1 MTLSNGQALVGAH
14 IPTLV
19 PLGETAKLPLDQRRR
34 AGVLPRP
41 RPSPGAPCPARAG
54 RRVAVEG
61 RGRFCWRQGTG
72 RPERAPGP
80 VLDLLAP
87 VDHPGPARPRLLIRP
102 GQPGRRQPPGRR
114 AADPADPPRD
124 PPPAHRPVP
133 ATSRT
138 SGTAALVPMATPAPG
153 HRPELSLPPTSPNTR
168 MITNCRWSTSEAPP
182 LTAELHG
189 LLGASV
195 QV

>member
-19 PLGETAKLPLDQRRR
+19 PLRETAKLPLDQRRR

-72 RPERAPGP
+72 RPGRAPGP

-87 VDHPGPARPRLLIRP
+87 VDHPGPARPAFLSVLAGQAAASHPDDEQLIPLTRHEIRRLLTGLSRQLAAP
-102 GQPGRRQPPGRR
+102 AAQLHWSRWRRRHQATARNCHYRRR
-114 AADPADPPRD
+114 AQ
-124 PPPAHRPVP
+124 
-133 ATSRT
+133 
-138 SGTAALVPMATPAPG
+138 TPA
-153 HRPELSLPPTSPNTR
+153 
-168 MITNCRWSTSEAPP
+168 
-182 LTAELHG
+182 
-189 LLGASV
+189 
-195 QV
+195 